1 MDVLLTTILV
11 AVLLLAS
18 LAVVIMWVRP
28 FRRRRSD
35 RTPWSSEA
43 EVPEDDTTATVRLD
57 VETSNADD
65 PAVRRLVEQVAQR
78 AFRRS
83 PEVQDV
89 TVVNRDG
96 TVLAKVARPKPIHGT
111 LPTAPGQPAGNR
123 RPLELRV
130 PQPGEQSPDGARFQ
144 PPPGRVWAERF
155 DLPDSVRGR
164 IEDPDRLV
172 DVVAAVLAASGAPV
186 EVHGD
191 VIQSGDVAI
200 IVIGEGWGGSSADEL
215 SSAFLRFERTGAQ
228 HGLVISAHYLDERE
242 VRRRRALAPNL
253 HYSGLHII
261 QWMADAVVAGGDP
274 LQLAIAL
281 DSPST

>member
-18 LAVVIMWVRP
+18 LVVVIMWLRP

-35 RTPWSSEA
+35 RTPWSSDAEA
-43 EVPEDDTTATVRLD
+43 PADDATATVRLD
-57 VETSNADD
+57 VAASDGDD
-65 PAVRRLVEQVAQR
+65 PAVRRLVQQVAQR

-83 PEVQDV
+83 PDVQQV
-89 TVVNRDG
+89 TIVNRDR
-96 TVLAKVARPKPIHGT
+96 TVLATVARPKPIHGPP
-111 LPTAPGQPAGNR
+111 PTASGQPAAHG
-123 RPLELRV
+123 RPLDLRV
-130 PQPGEQSPDGARFQ
+130 PEPGEQSPDGSRFE

-155 DLPDSVRGR
+155 DLPDAVRGR
-164 IEDPDRLV
+164 IEDPDSLV
-172 DVVAAVLAASGAPV
+172 DVVAAIVSASGAAV

-200 IVIGEGWGGSSADEL
+200 VVTGEGWTGSSADEL
-215 SSAFLRFERTGAQ
+215 SSAFLRFERTGAE